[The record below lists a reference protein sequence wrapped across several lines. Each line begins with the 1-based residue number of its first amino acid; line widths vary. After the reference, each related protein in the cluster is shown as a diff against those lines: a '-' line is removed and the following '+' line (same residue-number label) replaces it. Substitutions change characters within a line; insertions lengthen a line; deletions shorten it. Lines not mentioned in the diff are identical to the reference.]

1 MHHILS
7 LSHKKMFNLDDITNE
22 NNEEY
27 YVKRL
32 YIPDHPFRMLV
43 IGSSGSEKTNALLN
57 LIREQDNDSFVDK
70 IYKT

>member
-1 MHHILS
+1 
-7 LSHKKMFNLDDITNE
+7 MFNLDDITNE

-27 YVKRL
+27 NVKWL

-43 IGSSGSEKTNALLN
+43 TGSSGSEKTNALLN
-57 LIREQDNDSFVDK
+57 LIREQDNDSFMDK

>member
-1 MHHILS
+1 
-7 LSHKKMFNLDDITNE
+7 MFNLDDITNE

>member
-1 MHHILS
+1 
-7 LSHKKMFNLDDITNE
+7 MFNLDDITNE

-27 YVKRL
+27 YVKWQ

-57 LIREQDNDSFVDK
+57 LIREQDNDSFMDK